1 MNGNHTIW
9 HKECNRTTHADK
21 NNYQRETK
29 GEANT
34 KCDPTYPQKNQC
46 IKHSYLNVLL
56 IAIVYI
62 QSMTIIYHL
71 YSAWQSH
78 YTVPITIDFVLY
90 KYCRVL
96 YNKLELVAI

>member
-1 MNGNHTIW
+1 MAITQYGIRSATAQPMRIKITIKGKR
-9 HKECNRTTHADK
+9 KERQTQNVIPPTPRKTSVK
-21 NNYQRETK
+21 NN
-29 GEANT
+29 
-34 KCDPTYPQKNQC
+34 
-46 IKHSYLNVLL
+46 YLNVLL

-78 YTVPITIDFVLY
+78 YTVPITIDVVLY
-90 KYCRVL
+90 KYCIVL

>member
-1 MNGNHTIW
+1 MRSVTAQTMRAKIII
-9 HKECNRTTHADK
+9 K
-21 NNYQRETK
+21 REMK
-29 GEANT
+29 GAANT

-90 KYCRVL
+90 KYCIVL
-96 YNKLELVAI
+96 HNKLELVAI